1 MMTTLVIIS
10 LLLAVGGVSAAC
22 GGGVPESISSMVYA
36 LRKDRQWMW
45 SAWMFAVSIL
55 LMPRLLELANWAGW
69 LTIACLVG
77 VAVTPIIKE
86 ETRGIHNWLG
96 IAAGVMSQVCVAW
109 ICPWWLLLWV
119 IPIYALALDFA
130 KDPLDDDVPVVSD
143 VLGGKGVFV
152 AEVVCMVTLY
162 AGVLVH

>member
-36 LRKDRQWMW
+36 LRKDRQWLW
-45 SAWMFAVSIL
+45 SAWLFAVTAL
-55 LMPRLLELANWAGW
+55 LMPRLLELAHWAGW
-69 LTIACLVG
+69 LTTACLVG

-109 ICPWWLLLWV
+109 ICPWWLFLWV
-119 IPIYALALDFA
+119 LIVYAIAMDFA
-130 KDPLDDDVPVVSD
+130 DGNYDEGQEILH
-143 VLGGKGVFV
+143 GKGVFV

-162 AGVLVH
+162 AAVLVH